1 MPKRLSF
8 QLYSARNLSKL
19 PDTLALIAK
28 VGFTEVEG
36 FGGVYD
42 DPKAL
47 RNMMDAH
54 GLTMPTGHFSLDLL
68 EKEKSKALS
77 IARTLG
83 VRHIV
88 APYIMPDQR
97 PKNAAG
103 WTKFG
108 KRLAAIGQWARSE
121 GFGFAWHNHDFEYKK
136 IAGGKTPHELIYA
149 AAPLL
154 DWEIDVAWVVRGGIN
169 PLPWIK
175 KYADRITAVHVKDI
189 APKGKNLDEDG
200 WADVGKG
207 TMDWKKII
215 AACGATRAMHYV
227 VEHDNPNDLERFARR
242 SFDYVKKI

>member
-8 QLYSARNLSKL
+8 QLYTAREFPPLA
-19 PDTLALIAK
+19 DTIALVAK
-28 VGFTEVEG
+28 CGYKEVEG
-36 FGGVYD
+36 FGGVYG

-47 RNMMDAH
+47 RNMLDAH
-54 GLTMPTGHFSLDLL
+54 GLTMPTGHFSIAEL
-68 EKEKSKALS
+68 EKQRGKVLS
-77 IARTLG
+77 IANTLG

-88 APYIMPDQR
+88 APYIPAEDR

-103 WTKFG
+103 WTKLG

-121 GFGFAWHNHDFEYKK
+121 GFGFAWHNHDFEFKK
-136 IAGGKTPHELIYA
+136 IAGGKTPHELIFA

-154 DWEIDVAWVVRGGIN
+154 DWEIDVAWVVRGGVN

-175 KYADRITAVHVKDI
+175 RYADRITAVHVKDI
-189 APKGKNLDEDG
+189 APAGKNLDEDG

-215 AACGATRAMHYV
+215 AACGNTRAMHYV
-227 VEHDNPNDLERFARR
+227 IEHDKPKNIERFTKN
-242 SFDYVKKI
+242 SFDFVKKI